1 MPFLEIEGK
10 RIYFKG
16 EASRPGMWPV
26 ILIHGAGGSS
36 NIWLRQIQALE
47 ENFRVLAIDLP
58 GHGYSQ
64 GNGEE
69 TIEDYV
75 RFVSSWL
82 EALDLREVFLVGH
95 SMGGAIAMTLALFF
109 PEKIRKMA
117 LAGSGA
123 RLRVP
128 PEVFAALDKD
138 FKEAIRVICRYA
150 YSPHFPTYFLSLGEA
165 EMEKGRPDVFLK
177 DLAACD
183 AFDICPQLSQIQV
196 QSLILCGRE
205 DRFTP
210 PELSLFL
217 RDNLPNSQL
226 EVIEGA
232 GHMAMIESTSN
243 FNGILARFLGEP
255 ISA

>member
-1 MPFLEIEGK
+1 MPFLKIEGK

-16 EASRPGMWPV
+16 EASRRGMWPV
-26 ILIHGAGGSS
+26 VLIHGAGGSS
-36 NIWLRQIQALE
+36 NIWLRQIQTLE
-47 ENFRVLAIDLP
+47 EDFHVLAIDLP
-58 GHGYSQ
+58 GHGYSE
-64 GNGEE
+64 GNGEG

-75 RFVSSWL
+75 RFVSSL
-82 EALDLREVFLVGH
+82 LDALHLREVFLVGH
-95 SMGGAIAMTLALFF
+95 SMGGAIAMSLALSF

-138 FKEAIRVICRYA
+138 FQEAIRVICRYA
-150 YSPHFPTYFLSLGEA
+150 YSPRFPTYLLSLGEA
-165 EMEKGRPDVFLK
+165 EMGKSRPEVLLK

-183 AFDICPQLSQIQV
+183 AFDIRPHLSQIRV
-196 QSLILCGRE
+196 PSLILCGRE

-210 PELSLFL
+210 LELSLFL
-217 RDNLPNSQL
+217 RDNLANSQL
-226 EVIEGA
+226 EIIEGA
-232 GHMAMIESTSN
+232 GHMAMIESTSD
-243 FNGILARFLGEP
+243 FNGVLARFLSEP

>member
-1 MPFLEIEGK
+1 MPFLEIEG
-10 RIYFKG
+10 RRTYFRE
-16 EASRPGMWPV
+16 EAGRPGMRPV

-58 GHGYSQ
+58 GHGYSE

-75 RFVSSWL
+75 RFVSAWL
-82 EALDLREVFLVGH
+82 EALGLRQVFLVGH
-95 SMGGAIAMTLALFF
+95 SMGGAIALGLALSS
-109 PEKIRKMA
+109 PEKIVKMA

-128 PEVFAALDKD
+128 AEVFAALNTD
-138 FKEAIRVICRYA
+138 FEEAIRIICRYA
-150 YSPHFPTYFLSLGEA
+150 YSPHFPTYLLSLGEA
-165 EMEKGRPDVFLK
+165 EMGKARPEMFLK
-177 DLAACD
+177 DLVACN
-183 AFDICPQLSQIQV
+183 AFDMRPQLSELRV
-196 QSLILCGRE
+196 PSLILCGRE

-210 PELSLFL
+210 LELSLFL

-232 GHMAMIESTSN
+232 GHMAMIESTSD
-243 FNGILARFLGEP
+243 FNKALARFLNEA

>member
-1 MPFLEIEGK
+1 MPFLKIEGK

-16 EASRPGMWPV
+16 EAGRPGMWPV

-47 ENFRVLAIDLP
+47 ENFQVLAIDLP
-58 GHGYSQ
+58 GHGYSE

-75 RFVSSWL
+75 RFVSAWL
-82 EALDLREVFLVGH
+82 EALDLRQVFLVGH
-95 SMGGAIAMTLALFF
+95 SMGGAIAMSLALSF

-128 PEVFAALDKD
+128 PEVFAALNKD

-150 YSPHFPTYFLSLGEA
+150 YSSHFPTYLLSLVEA
-165 EMEKGRPDVFLK
+165 EMGKARPEVFLK
-177 DLAACD
+177 DLVACD
-183 AFDICPQLSQIQV
+183 AFDMRSQLSQIQV
-196 QSLILCGRE
+196 PSLILCGRE

-210 PELSLFL
+210 LELSLFL
-217 RDNLPNSQL
+217 RDNLPNSRL

-232 GHMAMIESTSN
+232 GHMAMIESTSD
-243 FNGILARFLGEP
+243 FNEVLARFLSEA
-255 ISA
+255 IST

>member
-16 EASRPGMWPV
+16 EASRSGMWPV